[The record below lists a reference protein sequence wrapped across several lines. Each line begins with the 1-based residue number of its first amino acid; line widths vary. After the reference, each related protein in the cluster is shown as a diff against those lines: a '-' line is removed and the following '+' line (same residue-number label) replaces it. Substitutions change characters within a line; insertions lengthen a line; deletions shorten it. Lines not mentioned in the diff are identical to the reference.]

1 MKSDQHIAYAN
12 TLDEAL
18 KTCDAAIFLN
28 QSKEFQDL
36 TNEQFVEYMRNPV
49 VFDFKGV
56 LNPYV
61 LKDVEYYAIGKKS
74 YKKKEN

>member
-1 MKSDQHIAYAN
+1 MKSDQRIAYAN

-28 QSKEFQDL
+28 ESKEFKAL
-36 TNEQFVEYMRNPV
+36 TNEEIVDYMKHPV

-74 YKKKEN
+74 KKKAK